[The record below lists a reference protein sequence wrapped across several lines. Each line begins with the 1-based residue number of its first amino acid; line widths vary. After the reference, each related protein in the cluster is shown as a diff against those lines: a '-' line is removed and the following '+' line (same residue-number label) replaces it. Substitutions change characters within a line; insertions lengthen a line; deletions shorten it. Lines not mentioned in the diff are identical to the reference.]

1 LKTLAISEKI
11 VFIKKGGI
19 FLNSMNASHAVGK
32 HEEDAVF
39 SVLKAAQEAIA
50 SFGREKVINGTIGA
64 IYDDQ
69 ERFSTLFKVNEIFS
83 SLSPEEIMN
92 YAPISGLPD
101 FLAASI
107 DITFGK
113 HRPEAFVKAVAT
125 PGGTGGVRHVFY
137 NYSEQGSK
145 ILIPDWYWG
154 PYSTIAAEHL
164 REVQKYAL
172 FNNDYQFNI
181 ASLVEGLKSLLHFQD
196 NVVVVINT
204 PAHNPTG
211 YSLSFPQWEQLL
223 AEIVGCVKEK
233 QKRVILLVDIAY
245 IDYAGEPDQA
255 REFMTLFGGL
265 PENILVTIAFSMS
278 KSFLCYGLR
287 SGSLIGISSN
297 KGYAEE
303 FFNTN
308 AYSNRG
314 VWSNGTRG
322 AQRLLTEIIKNK
334 DVLVS
339 INKER
344 EELRL
349 LIEKRAGLFLDEA
362 KASGLNICP
371 YNAGFFITVPCEQPA
386 ITATKLAAENIF
398 AVPLAKGLRFAICS
412 IPTYKIPGLASKTKK
427 ALTEI

>member
-1 LKTLAISEKI
+1 MNT
-11 VFIKKGGI
+11 
-19 FLNSMNASHAVGK
+19 MNASHAVGK

-39 SVLKAAQEAIA
+39 SVLRDAQEAIA
-50 SFGREKVINGTIGA
+50 RFGRENVVNGTIGA

-69 ERFSTLFKVNEIFS
+69 EQFVTLSRVNEIFY
-83 SLSPEEIMN
+83 SLSAEEIMN

-101 FLAASI
+101 FLSASI
-107 DITFGK
+107 EITLGK

-137 NYSEQGSK
+137 NYAEQGEK

-164 REVQKYAL
+164 RGVQKYAL

-181 ASLVEGLKSLLHFQD
+181 ESLIGGLKSLLQLQD

-211 YSLSFPQWEQLL
+211 YSLSVSQWEQLM
-223 AEIVGCVKEK
+223 AEIAGCVKG
-233 QKRVILLVDIAY
+233 QRKRVILLIDIAY

-255 REFMTLFGGL
+255 REFMALFGGL
-265 PENILVTIAFSMS
+265 PENVLVTIAFSMS

-287 SGSLIGISSN
+287 SGSLIGISS
-297 KGYAEE
+297 KKAFAEE

-322 AQRLLTEIIKNK
+322 AQRLLTEIVKSK
-334 DVLVS
+334 DILASVD
-339 INKER
+339 KER

-349 LIEKRAGLFLDEA
+349 LIEKRARIFLEEA
-362 KASGLNICP
+362 SSSGLNTCP
-371 YNAGFFITVPCEQPA
+371 YNAGFFITVPSEQPA
-386 ITATKLAAENIF
+386 KVAAKLAEDNIF
-398 AVPLAKGLRFAICS
+398 VVPLSKGIRFAVCS
-412 IPTYKIPGLASKTKK
+412 IPTQKIPGLASKTKK
-427 ALTEI
+427 ALEDL